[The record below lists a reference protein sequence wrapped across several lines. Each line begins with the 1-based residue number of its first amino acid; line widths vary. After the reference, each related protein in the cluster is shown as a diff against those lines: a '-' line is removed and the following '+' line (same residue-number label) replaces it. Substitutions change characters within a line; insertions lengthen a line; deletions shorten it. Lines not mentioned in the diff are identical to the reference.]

1 MRYIQSLIAIL
12 VLGGC
17 GSEQGAPYEGTDFF
31 AEICEGLPRAANSA
45 LPLSDASDDWFQVY
59 ESAEG
64 VYSIVEPNQ
73 FQETVSH
80 LILGD
85 ERAVLFDTG
94 LGLFPIRPVVE
105 RITDLPV
112 TVLNSHTHYDH
123 VGGNAE
129 FSSIL
134 AIDTDYT
141 RANMA
146 GFSNARI
153 REDFVPEAF
162 CNGLPD
168 GVDVTKM
175 HTRAWQATEFVAD
188 GDILDLG
195 GRRLEVLHV
204 PGHTPDATAL
214 LDAENGLLFT
224 GDTFYDAEIWLF
236 VPETNLEEYDR
247 AISRLANIEDDVKYL
262 FGAHVAARVDAGPLA
277 KVRDAFH
284 KLRSGQYDV
293 TPDSGG
299 RLVFLIDDIE
309 FVTSQ
314 PVLDGRQGNVTN
326 GGSGLDTWFAG
337 TAITNVTVI
346 DPINEVRHNQTV
358 VFDGDNIVSVGPDDG
373 SIEAVQTIDGTGK
386 FLIPG
391 LWDFHVHLSYD
402 ERLTTEMPRLF
413 LSYGVTSV
421 RDTGGLMH
429 RMLPIVEDMRE
440 PGAVAPRVWF
450 SGPLLDGEFVVYD
463 GKSRREIGV
472 RNATPEEARKTI
484 RKLKRQGVDF
494 IKIYELV
501 SPEVFAAM
509 VGTARELDLPIDS
522 HVPLSMRATTAG
534 PPVDAIQHLRN
545 IEFDCATNADE
556 LHATRQEVLENPDG
570 LPGYALRSALHDLQ
584 RLPAIAAYDEERC
597 NEVIDGLV
605 STTQVPTLRMSAYN
619 LAPPSAKPD
628 WDDALSR
635 VPEDVAAAWA
645 EAAARAAA
653 SPREDYTA
661 FGVWSR
667 FLTGRMHERG
677 VPIAA
682 GTDTPIFISV
692 PGYGLH
698 SELEQLVAS
707 GLTPLEALHAAT
719 VQPAIFFGIE
729 DEMGTIEPG
738 KRADLV
744 LLDAN
749 PLEDIANTRRIS
761 GVVSKGIFYSP
772 GDFQN
777 D

>member
-1 MRYIQSLIAIL
+1 MRYIQPLIVAL
-12 VLGGC
+12 MLGGC
-17 GSEQGAPYEGTDFF
+17 GAEQGTPYEGSDFF
-31 AEICEGLPRAANSA
+31 AEICEGLPRAANTA
-45 LPLSDASDDWFQVY
+45 LPLSGASDDWFQVY

-73 FQETVSH
+73 FQETISH

-85 ERAVLFDTG
+85 ERAILFDTG

-112 TVLNSHTHYDH
+112 TVLNSHTHFDH

-129 FSSIL
+129 FASIL
-134 AIDTDYT
+134 AVDTEYT

-146 GFSNARI
+146 GFGNARI
-153 REDFVPEAF
+153 GEDFVAEAF
-162 CNGLPD
+162 CNGPPA
-168 GVDVTKM
+168 GVDLTKM
-175 HTRAWQATEFVAD
+175 HTRAWQASEFVAD

-224 GDTFYDAEIWLF
+224 GDSFYDAEIWLF
-236 VPETNLEEYDR
+236 APETNLEEYDR
-247 AISRLANIEDDVKYL
+247 AISRLAGIEEDVKYL

-277 KVRDAFH
+277 NVRDAFH
-284 KLRSGQYDV
+284 KLRSGEFDV
-293 TPDSGG
+293 APDSGG
-299 RLVFLIDDIE
+299 RLAFLIDDIE

-314 PVLDGRQGNVTN
+314 PVLDGRQGNVAN
-326 GGSGLDTWFAG
+326 GGSGLDTWFGG

-346 DPINEVRHNQTV
+346 DPINKVRQQQTV
-358 VFDGDNIVSVGPDDG
+358 VFDGDNIVSVGPNDA

-402 ERLTTEMPRLF
+402 DRLTADMPRLF

-429 RMLPIVEDMRE
+429 RMLPIVEEMRAA
-440 PGAVAPRVWF
+440 GAVAPRVWF
-450 SGPLLDGEFVVYD
+450 SGPLLDGNFVVYD
-463 GKSRREIGV
+463 GESREEIGV
-472 RNATPEEARKTI
+472 RNATPEEARDTV
-484 RKLKRQGVDF
+484 RGLKEQGVDF
-494 IKIYELV
+494 IKIYEMV
-501 SPEVFAAM
+501 SPEVFEAM
-509 VGTARELDLPIDS
+509 VETARELDLPIDS
-522 HVPLSMRATTAG
+522 HVPLSMRAIDAG

-545 IEFDCATNADE
+545 IEFDCAANAEE
-556 LHATRQEVLENPDG
+556 LHATRLEILENPDG
-570 LPGYALRSALHDLQ
+570 ISGYALRSTLHDLQ
-584 RLPAIAAYDEERC
+584 RLPAIAAYDEARC
-597 NEVIDGLV
+597 NEVIDSLV
-605 STTQVPTLRMSAYN
+605 TTTQVPTLRMSALN

-628 WDDALSR
+628 WEDALSR
-635 VPEDVAAAWA
+635 VGEDVREEWA
-645 EAAARAAA
+645 EAAVQAAA
-653 SPREDYTA
+653 NPLEEYTA
-661 FGVWSR
+661 FGVWAR

-729 DEMGTIEPG
+729 DEMGTIQPG
-738 KRADLV
+738 MRADLV

-749 PLEDIANTRRIS
+749 PLDDISNTRRIS
-761 GVVSKGIFYSP
+761 GVVSKGVFFDP
-772 GDFQN
+772 GDFLSQ
-777 D
+777 